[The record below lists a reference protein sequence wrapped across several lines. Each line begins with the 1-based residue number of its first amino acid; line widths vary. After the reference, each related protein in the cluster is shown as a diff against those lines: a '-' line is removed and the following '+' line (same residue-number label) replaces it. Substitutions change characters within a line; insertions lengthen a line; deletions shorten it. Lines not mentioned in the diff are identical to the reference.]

1 MPEYSSTTITPADGV
16 QVPSMNGSTSGNFL
30 LSALKSY
37 ILAEKGQ
44 ANGLASLGS
53 DGKLTAAQL
62 PDLADDVIVVASY
75 AVLPAAGTAGKIY
88 ITADN
93 NKLYRWDPDL
103 TTPDYVELSVDLSAY
118 ATKAEL
124 AEEESAREAADS
136 NLKSAIQ
143 GNSQRIENL
152 EVAVSGSLVQTNTDA
167 TMANTK
173 TITNAN
179 SILPW
184 AILKRVGARAVAW
197 NQLAPELTSAN
208 YQTGVATITDGVA
221 TGTRSS
227 AGWIIGKDGFQ
238 WQAHVYIA
246 MVKVKLTSNTTA
258 VYLRCA
264 GVNRVATQETTSWQ
278 TLVALFTPDPSGT
291 GIAVNDTRTG
301 SWDAVSVKEFQVFD
315 LTTMNM
321 ASLTANQFRAKYPA
335 SYYPPNTGEI
345 IPLNPSALKVVGKNK
360 FANAISIISG
370 GGYYSSGDM
379 YLPKGSYILT
389 FNNVSAYSIKYWL
402 NGSNVSDTGTKS
414 LGAGASAIF
423 SFSMS
428 ESGIMSFGGRHDPAD
443 SNAQVSE
450 LTELMIRPST
460 TSATY
465 EPCYET
471 TIDTSFTE
479 DYLYVNEDCH
489 DYSENV
495 LVNGVMRREEHLI
508 VGSITYDGSSDENW
522 VSGGQVSNFYIQL
535 NTLMKASSYIGK
547 ILCDR
552 LETVSSNFS
561 QTSGAGIMS
570 ISGYSDSGS
579 YPSQNWLYAKITES
593 ITTTSELKTWLAQN
607 PITVN
612 FALATPST
620 TTLHDPIP
628 NIPCED
634 GTTITA
640 VTPQTDLVNA
650 IDVPSTIAYMTKI
663 GG

>member
-1 MPEYSSTTITPADGV
+1 MGDGIVYKGEVATYADLAGIVDPQTGWEYYVTADAAFYVYNGASWDQIDNGIVQTITDGDTAHA
-16 QVPSMNGSTSGNFL
+16 PSGD
-30 LSALKSY
+30 AVY
-37 ILAEKGQ
+37 DA
-44 ANGLASLGS
+44 LASE
-53 DGKLTAAQL
+53 A
-62 PDLADDVIVVASY
+62 
-75 AVLPAAGTAGKIY
+75 
-88 ITADN
+88 
-93 NKLYRWDPDL
+93 
-103 TTPDYVELSVDLSAY
+103 
-118 ATKAEL
+118 
-124 AEEESAREAADS
+124 SARTAADS

-152 EVAVSGSLVQTNTDA
+152 EVAVSGSLVQTNVLTDPPS
-167 TMANTK
+167 MANVR
-173 TITNAN
+173 TITSAN
-179 SILPW
+179 EILPW

-197 NQLAPELTSAN
+197 NQLVSNGNFENTTGWNAKNSAILSASSNELTINATNQFSGANQNIDGVIVGHTYLAIADVKSTSINTYAIMFFGSTYRQVFVSSAN
-208 YQTGVATITDGVA
+208 KYE
-221 TGTRSS
+221 
-227 AGWIIGKDGFQ
+227 
-238 WQAHVYIA
+238 H
-246 MVKVKLTSNTTA
+246 MVFTLTVQSLTSNRFIGFENNVAESVTIN
-258 VYLRCA
+258 VKN
-264 GVNRVATQETTSWQ
+264 VN
-278 TLVALFTPDPSGT
+278 
-291 GIAVNDTRTG
+291 I
-301 SWDAVSVKEFQVFD
+301 FD
-315 LTTMNM
+315 LTAMGLDTLS
-321 ASLTANQFRAKYPA
+321 ADQFKAKFPA
-335 SYYPPNTGEI
+335 SYYPYNAGEI
-345 IPLNPSALKVVGKNK
+345 IPLNPSAFKVVGKNK
-360 FANAISIISG
+360 NNNANNNIGSYWTTSGVAYASGYASTERIKCVPLGTYIGSLFNKTTNARVANVVYTTFNSLDDTKALRQVTDATITLVAGENYISIRN
-370 GGYYSSGDM
+370 YGD
-379 YLPKGSYILT
+379 
-389 FNNVSAYSIKYWL
+389 NSAYITADNFL
-402 NGSNVSDTGTKS
+402 FQLEIGST
-414 LGAGASAIF
+414 ASAY
-423 SFSMS
+423 
-428 ESGIMSFGGRHDPAD
+428 G
-443 SNAQVSE
+443 
-450 LTELMIRPST
+450 LYT
-460 TSATY
+460 
-465 EPCYET
+465 ET
-471 TIDTSFTE
+471 TIDTSFTS
-479 DYLYVNEDCH
+479 DYLYVNENCH